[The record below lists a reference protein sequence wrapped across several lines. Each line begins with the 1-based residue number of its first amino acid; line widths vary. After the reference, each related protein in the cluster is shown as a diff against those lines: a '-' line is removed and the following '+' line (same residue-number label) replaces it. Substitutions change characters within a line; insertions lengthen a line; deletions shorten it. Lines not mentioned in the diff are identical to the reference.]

1 MNPERFDALAEMY
14 GGDVTR
20 WPVSDR
26 EAAAAFMAADPVGA
40 QAALSRAADLD
51 ALLNAVA
58 PPHGA
63 LGLAERIAA
72 GAPRAR
78 RGWSWLLPAGMGAGL
93 AAACAAGVVAGVH
106 LSAAQP
112 PASDG
117 ESVMTAVSDDGFGD
131 LDEEA

>member
-1 MNPERFDALAEMY
+1 MTLERFQTLAETY

-20 WPVSDR
+20 WPPAER
-26 EAAAAFMAADPVGA
+26 EAAANVMAADPAGA

-51 ALLNAVA
+51 ALLTAFS
-58 PPHGA
+58 PPRGSE
-63 LGLAERIAA
+63 GLAERIAA
-72 GAPRAR
+72 GAPRPR
-78 RGWSWLLPAGMGAGL
+78 RGWGWLLPAGMGAGL

-106 LSAAQP
+106 LSAAQA